1 MADSDRTGRPTVG
14 SAPGSTSRRAR
25 ATAIIAIGTGAA
37 LVWAALYLLVLPRA
51 GGGLLGTAL
60 GLVLPLVLICLATV
74 LARALHQARGE
85 LETLK
90 AQRAPQQARPEK
102 APPPRTP
109 DPVPVSVSAM
119 PRSQPQPALP
129 MDPVPVQPLALP
141 DLIRALHFP
150 ETQDDAEGFRAL
162 ARALKDPQSR
172 QVVQAAQDMLTLLS
186 QDGIYVDDLDVPQPD
201 AATWQAFAEGARQD
215 AATALAVLQDTPEAE
230 KCRRQLHTNTVY
242 RDTVHHF
249 LRRFDHLIT
258 SRLPDLDEPAI
269 TALTATRSAR
279 AFLLLGAAAD
289 MFGPR

>member
-1 MADSDRTGRPTVG
+1 MADSDRTGRPHSG
-14 SAPGSTSRRAR
+14 PAPGPSSRRTG
-25 ATAIIAIGTGAA
+25 ATAIIAIGAGTA

-51 GGGLLGTAL
+51 GDGLLGTVL
-60 GLVLPLVLICLATV
+60 GLVLPLVLICLATA
-74 LARALHQARGE
+74 LARALHQARAE
-85 LETLK
+85 LEVLK
-90 AQRAPQQARPEK
+90 AQQTAPQVRPEK
-102 APPPRTP
+102 TPPPRTS
-109 DPVPVSVSAM
+109 DPVPLSVSAM
-119 PRSQPQPALP
+119 PLSDPQPALP
-129 MDPVPVQPLALP
+129 MDPVPAQPLALT

-150 ETQDDAEGFRAL
+150 ETQDDAEGFRSL

-186 QDGIYVDDLDVPQPD
+186 QDGIYVDDIDGALPD
-201 AATWQAFAEGARQD
+201 AATWQAFAEGARHD
-215 AATALAVLQDTPEAE
+215 VAIGLALFQDTPEAE